1 MLIFNIFFP
10 VITGSN
16 HGVGECDHII
26 KRTNDCQRFSYLVI
40 STKRPFSHLV
50 ISTKR

>member
-16 HGVGECDHII
+16 HGVGECDHIEPKPRKPI
-26 KRTNDCQRFSYLVI
+26 GFIQPNNDED
-40 STKRPFSHLV
+40 K
-50 ISTKR
+50 K